1 MRRLTLYYLFTSV
14 FFILSCNDHLKIE
27 ENNDP
32 QRYADSQFVGSWKI
46 VSISSNVPW
55 DWDNNG
61 TTETNIFATLS
72 NCEKDNLYTFVG
84 DKTGT
89 FKLNCSTTKNGSWE
103 IINQLYLNYTPSGM
117 PLEQAKV
124 ILMTSVQF
132 QTTIAVTLSNGQ
144 PAIITKTWTRQ

>member
-1 MRRLTLYYLFTSV
+1 MRRIILYLFIL
-14 FFILSCNDHLKIE
+14 FITSCNDHLKIE

-32 QRYADSQFVGSWKI
+32 QRYADSQFVGTWKI
-46 VSISSNVPW
+46 TSINSNVAW

-72 NCEKDNLYTFVG
+72 NCDRDNLYTFVG

-89 FKLNCSTTKNGSWE
+89 FKLNCSTTKGGSWE
-103 IINQLYLNYTPSGM
+103 IINQLYLNYIPAGM
-117 PLEQAKV
+117 PLEQEKV

-132 QTTIAVTLSNGQ
+132 QTTIAVTLSSGQ
-144 PAIITKTWTRQ
+144 SATITKTWIRQ

>member
-1 MRRLTLYYLFTSV
+1 MKRPILYLFV
-14 FFILSCNDHLKIE
+14 FIFFITSCNDHLKIE
-27 ENNDP
+27 QNNDT
-32 QRYADSQFVGSWKI
+32 QGYADSQFVGSWKI
-46 VSISSNVPW
+46 VEIKSDIPW

-72 NCEKDNLYTFVG
+72 NCAKDNLYTFVG

-89 FKLNCSTTKNGSWE
+89 FKLSCATTKTGSWE
-103 IINQLYLNYTPSGM
+103 IINQQYLNYTPVGS
-117 PLEQAKV
+117 PLEQEKV

-144 PAIITKTWTRQ
+144 DATITKTWTRQ

>member
-1 MRRLTLYYLFTSV
+1 MKRIILYLFALLV
-14 FFILSCNDHLKIE
+14 FITSCNDHLKIE

-32 QRYADSQFVGSWKI
+32 QRYADSQFVGTWKI
-46 VSISSNVPW
+46 TSINSSVAW

-72 NCEKDNLYTFVG
+72 NCAKDNLFTFVG

-89 FKLNCSTTKNGSWE
+89 FKLNCSTTKDGSWE
-103 IINQLYLNYTPSGM
+103 IINQLYLNYTPSGLQ
-117 PLEQAKV
+117 LEQEKV

-144 PAIITKTWTRQ
+144 STTITKTWARQ